1 MELKKYFKMAKKYFY
16 IKIIFENRAITK
28 KVIFYEVVRILT
40 GHPVYL
46 VRPNKSQMKKIDT
59 HY

>member
-1 MELKKYFKMAKKYFY
+1 MAKKYFY